1 MRVRTGRWEYGDIY
15 RSDEISLQLILISMA
30 VDLC

>member
-15 RSDEISLQLILISMA
+15 RCDEIRLQLILISMA
-30 VDLC
+30 LDLC